1 MEERLRYM
9 RKRLH
14 LTLDD
19 FSKQTGVA
27 RSVLSRLERGGTRK
41 ANYPW
46 VLGRILPFLSSR
58 FKEAFPE
65 SKGDP
70 YDFIIPPSSF
80 GSWLKNFRLRRG
92 MKLNHLAKLLN
103 VRPYTII
110 RYEAGQT
117 KPAESVRQDL
127 KRIFKLNGE
136 LDRFFH
142 DHSD

>member
-1 MEERLRYM
+1 M